1 VLWVATN
8 VSSEMLLYY
17 HITTQHHNPE
27 DLGLKEER
35 VYLMADIGS
44 LIRITTNFKVKSEYE

>member
-1 VLWVATN
+1 VATN